1 MVKKKIRELDN
12 PFENMVP
19 PQDYDFLAN
28 VDKDQ
33 FAVALEALNLTS
45 SQTKPLLPGV
55 DIDFIS
61 GRKDGPESG
70 LKIVPEIKQP
80 INQPFG
86 HPDDQ
91 PTNESTTQST
101 NESVNK
107 STNESLSQPISQEI
121 NHPFGQA
128 FDHRI
133 NHPHKPRRRHYFKN
147 TSITEIQLVVLQY
160 MAAIPGRCSNY
171 TLLEAGTGLTWDS
184 VRQAV
189 RSLKKKRFLATEEIP
204 PGQNFQGFKFSIP
217 SEIIEGIINQSSNP
231 EINHLSIQPF
241 SHLTNQSTIQPTNQP
256 PHTKVVVS
264 SAEEKLLP
272 RRMTWQDF
280 TELCPTLVKDGFT
293 NEQFNSVIAN
303 WERGLSLGTIKGDW
317 GDFARSFVMAEWG
330 ANHLEE
336 TGWISAVAVVFER
349 MKTGPMFKPKGY
361 VDPSIQAMKDRLK
374 ELEEE
379 KQLQE
384 QLDLELSRK
393 WWRGLSGDEQR
404 AHSKKITES
413 NKGFMLSSGNM
424 RDGMICEYWCANIK

>member
-1 MVKKKIRELDN
+1 MVKKKPKELDN

-33 FAVALEALNLTS
+33 FAVALEALNSTS
-45 SQTKPLLPGV
+45 SQTKPFLPGV

-61 GRKDGPESG
+61 GRKDAPESA
-70 LKIVPEIKQP
+70 LKIVPEINHP

-91 PTNESTTQST
+91 PTNESTTQLT
-101 NESVNK
+101 NESA
-107 STNESLSQPISQEI
+107 NESFSQPIHQEI
-121 NHPFGQA
+121 NHPFGHA

-160 MAAIPGRCSNY
+160 MAAIPGRCTNY
-171 TLLEAGTGLTWDS
+171 TLLETGTGLTWDS

-217 SEIIEGIINQSSNP
+217 SEIIEGIINQASNQL
-231 EINHLSIQPF
+231 INHASIHPF
-241 SHLTNQSTIQPTNQP
+241 SQPTNQSTIQPPNQP
-256 PHTKVVVS
+256 IHTKVVVS
-264 SAEEKLLP
+264 SAGEELLR
-272 RRMTWQDF
+272 RRMTWEDF
-280 TELCPTLVKDGFT
+280 TELCPTLVNDGFS
-293 NEQFNSVIAN
+293 NEQFNIVMAN

-317 GDFARSFVMAEWG
+317 ADFARSFVMGEWG

-336 TGWISAVAVVFER
+336 TGWISAVAVIFER

-384 QLDLELSRK
+384 QLELELSRK
-393 WWRGLSGDEQR
+393 WWRTLSGDEQR
-404 AHSKKITES
+404 AHSKRISDT
-413 NKGFMLSSGNM
+413 NKGFMVCTGNM
-424 RDGMICEYWCANIK
+424 RDQMICEYWCANIK